1 MRKPSE
7 PATVES
13 ALPKLPNLLKHPED
27 LDKISFLKAE
37 FARKKSAIDAQL
49 KTGIKEQN
57 DRTQHGMDELK
68 DAQRKLQQIKEEM
81 MKIDRLC
88 TEAKNMVSDVPNLGR
103 IATIS
108 RNIQMI
114 EKAKTQLESFNPR
127 IDNLENLLRLD
138 AEDLDNQPNLLEIH
152 KGLSELR
159 DFRDEAMDQ
168 IKVTKDKSMENTLM
182 DHLSRLD
189 DVIED
194 FDRNFGYACM
204 NMINFVQA
212 DNRSILVRLALVI
225 EKEEQS
231 DKKAQAM
238 QDARLQYADLASRF
252 KSINISSERQL
263 RGYKEKF
270 LKTIEFVAQERLDE
284 TEPAF
289 LDDPDKL
296 NKQMKWFF
304 NNLFA
309 VKQGMTGTMPKK
321 WKIYDTYTH
330 IYHTLMHNFLIK
342 FVDNP
347 ELSPPHMLAISD
359 WIPQYYK
366 SMAKLGWQATDLSPH
381 VIDERDS
388 ELIREYRQLI
398 VKAVD
403 SWMDR
408 MHVNDRRAFV
418 SRQQDYIESNEHG
431 YFRTK
436 TLSDLWRMLHEQTLH
451 AGSSNRAD
459 VVEGVIDAMFSALKQ
474 RQQLWQNAISDETA
488 RYSSTPNNSS
498 TTTSNTESESVSA
511 LQDWL
516 IALANDQI
524 TCVDDSSTDDHT
536 SYLARFQTDFES
548 LVTPGYLTSRAIPE
562 TDALRLGFIDL
573 ATSSIASF
581 VSLIFAVDF
590 RTTLSDFFT
599 PKWYTETGMRRICST
614 FEDYL
619 ADYKSTLHPTLL
631 DVLVEELADQLLISY
646 LSCIRNKG
654 VKFRR
659 QGDAFVDK
667 IRDDVITAFE
677 FFESL
682 TLPTSSGGAG
692 GGGDGPDVPSQES
705 PPLVPTFDFPA
716 LKAKYR
722 AIDFTVRLLEADR
735 AAVVGVFAEFRHVYP
750 DVNVGWVET
759 VLRSRDDFERAM
771 VNGVKAKAGEMAGA
785 GGIGGGAPGG
795 EGMETVMGKV
805 K

>member
-1 MRKPSE
+1 MAEPS
-7 PATVES
+7 
-13 ALPKLPNLLKHPED
+13 LPKLQDLLKHPED
-27 LDKISFLKAE
+27 LDKIPFLKAE
-37 FARKKSAIDAQL
+37 FARKKAAIDAQL
-49 KTGIKEQN
+49 KVGIKEQN
-57 DRTQHGMDELK
+57 DRTQIGMDELK
-68 DAQRKLQQIKEEM
+68 DAQRKLQEIKEEM
-81 MKIDRLC
+81 IKIDRLC

-108 RNIQMI
+108 RNFQMI
-114 EKAKTQLESFNPR
+114 EKAKAQLESFNPQ
-127 IDNLENLLRLD
+127 IDNLENLLRRD

-152 KGLSELR
+152 KGLTELR

-168 IKVTKDKSMENTLM
+168 IKVTKDRSMENTLL
-182 DHLSRLD
+182 DNLSRLD

-204 NMINFVQA
+204 NMIDFVQA

-231 DKKAQAM
+231 DRKAQAM
-238 QDARLQYADLASRF
+238 RDARQQYADLASRF

-270 LKTIEFVAQERLDE
+270 LKTIEFVAQQRFDE

-296 NKQMKWFF
+296 TKQLKWFF

-309 VKQGMTGTMPKK
+309 VKAGMTGTMPKK
-321 WKIYDTYTH
+321 WKIYETYTN
-330 IYHTLMHNFLIK
+330 IYHALMHNFLIK

-347 ELSPPHMLAISD
+347 ELSPPHMLAVSD
-359 WIPQYYK
+359 WVPEYYK
-366 SMAKLGWQATDLSPH
+366 RMAKLGWQVSDLSPH
-381 VIDERDS
+381 VIDERDP

-408 MHVNDRRAFV
+408 MHGNDRQAFI

-474 RQQLWQNAISDETA
+474 RQQLWQVAISDETA
-488 RYSSTPNNSS
+488 RYSSS
-498 TTTSNTESESVSA
+498 TSASMEPEGVSA

-516 IALANDQI
+516 VALANDQI
-524 TCVDDSSTDDHT
+524 TCVDDSSSSMDDPRSSS
-536 SYLARFQTDFES
+536 SYLARFQSDFEP
-548 LVTPGYLTSRAIPE
+548 LVTPSYLTSRALPE
-562 TDALRLGFIDL
+562 IDSIRLGFIDL
-573 ATSSIASF
+573 ATSSIATF

-590 RTTLSDFFT
+590 RSTLQDFFT
-599 PKWYTETGMRRICST
+599 AKWYNEAGMRRICST

-619 ADYKSTLHPTLL
+619 ADYKACLHPTLL
-631 DVLVEELADQLLISY
+631 DVLVEELADQLLIAY
-646 LSCIRNKG
+646 LGSIRNKG

-659 QGDAFVDK
+659 NDAFVEK

-682 TLPTSSGGAG
+682 TLPSQD
-692 GGGDGPDVPSQES
+692 GDGNSA
-705 PPLVPTFDFPA
+705 PPVVPTFDFPA
-716 LKAKYR
+716 LKENYR
-722 AIDFTVRLLEADR
+722 AINFTVRLLEADKS
-735 AAVVGVFAEFRHVYP
+735 AIPTVFAEFRQVYP
-750 DVNVGWVET
+750 DVNIGWVEV
-759 VLRSRDDFERAM
+759 VLRARDDFERAM
-771 VNGVKAKAGEMAGA
+771 INGVKTKAGELITMGGGAGA
-785 GGIGGGAPGG
+785 GGV
-795 EGMETVMGKV
+795 ETVMGKV

>member
-1 MRKPSE
+1 MRKPIE
-7 PATVES
+7 PVTTES
-13 ALPKLPNLLKHPED
+13 TLPKLQDLLKHPED
-27 LDKISFLKAE
+27 LDKIPFLKAE
-37 FARKKSAIDAQL
+37 FTRKKAAIDAQL

-68 DAQRKLQQIKEEM
+68 DAQRKLQEIKEEM

-108 RNIQMI
+108 RNFQMI
-114 EKAKTQLESFNPR
+114 EKAKAQLETFNPQV
-127 IDNLENLLRLD
+127 DNLENLLRID

-152 KGLSELR
+152 RGLTELR

-168 IKVTKDKSMENTLM
+168 IKVTKDRSMENTLI

-204 NMINFVQA
+204 NMVDFVQA

-238 QDARLQYADLASRF
+238 QDARQQYAELASRF

-270 LKTIEFVAQERLDE
+270 LKTIEFVAQQRFDE

-296 NKQMKWFF
+296 NNQMKWFF

-330 IYHTLMHNFLIK
+330 IYHARMHDFLIK

-366 SMAKLGWQATDLSPH
+366 SMEKLGWQAADLSPH
-381 VIDERDS
+381 VIDERDP

-418 SRQQDYIESNEHG
+418 NLQQDYIESNGHG

-474 RQQLWQNAISDETA
+474 RQQLWQAAINDETA
-488 RYSSTPNNSS
+488 RYSSSTPS
-498 TTTSNTESESVSA
+498 TIDPEGVSA

-524 TCVDDSSTDDHT
+524 TCVDDSSSDEHS
-536 SYLARFQTDFES
+536 SYLARLQTDFEP
-548 LVTPGYLTSRAIPE
+548 LVTPAYISARAIPE
-562 TDALRLGFIDL
+562 IDTLRLGFIDL

-581 VSLIFAVDF
+581 ISLIFSIDF
-590 RTTLSDFFT
+590 RSTLQDFFT

-619 ADYKSTLHPTLL
+619 ADYKATLHPTLL
-631 DVLVEELADQLLISY
+631 DVFVEELADQLLISY
-646 LSCIRNKG
+646 LSCIRNKH

-659 QGDAFVDK
+659 SGDAFVDK
-667 IRDDVITAFE
+667 FRDDVITAFE
-677 FFESL
+677 FFEAL
-682 TLPTSSGGAG
+682 TLPSSPEAN
-692 GGGDGPDVPSQES
+692 DAPPA
-705 PPLVPTFDFPA
+705 PPLVPGFDFPA
-716 LKAKYR
+716 LKAKYK
-722 AIDFTVRLLEADR
+722 AINFTVRLLEADKT
-735 AAVVGVFAEFRHVYP
+735 AIVGVFEEFKTVYP
-750 DVNVGWVET
+750 DVQVGWVEA

-771 VNGVKAKAGEMAGA
+771 SKGVKAKAGKMSGTKSSIA
-785 GGIGGGAPGG
+785 GG
-795 EGMETVMGKV
+795 EWQGMETVMGKV